1 MVLRLFFILC
11 CTLPLSAQ
19 NNWLAAPNLTPS
31 PINQL
36 RTSGNACGPACLLD
50 AFQCGSEKWSDSAK
64 AIKGESER
72 SRLIKI
78 IQSYGARPSKLIPTR
93 RRWDQRGGVNAEDLT
108 AMANE
113 MRTRSWMGTVKQE
126 ILFKGSRETPA
137 KLLQRSHT
145 KLRKSLKKGLP
156 PIMSIRRVALRRIK
170 GSNVSTWLTL
180 KRHYLIL
187 TGLPESIKKNANSFP
202 VSYRDPWGGRSLTG
216 TVKIAAESQ
225 NGIATLVLDFP
236 KSNVGENL
244 VRKGEPVALSFSSA
258 IGVF

>member
-36 RTSGNACGPACLLD
+36 RASGNACGPACLLD

-156 PIMSIRRVALRRIK
+156 PIMSIRRVALAASRDQTSPL
-170 GSNVSTWLTL
+170 GSPSNATTSSLLVSLNPSQKMPTL
-180 KRHYLIL
+180 S
-187 TGLPESIKKNANSFP
+187 PSP
-202 VSYRDPWGGRSLTG
+202 TG
-216 TVKIAAESQ
+216 T
-225 NGIATLVLDFP
+225 P
-236 KSNVGENL
+236 GE
-244 VRKGEPVALSFSSA
+244 EDHSPAP
-258 IGVF
+258 